1 MHVRQASPSIR
12 ENSMIK
18 LKENK
23 KVHFDEL
30 THSYFCGDVELVG
43 VTTLMKHQGLSP
55 DYSGINEHV
64 LAHAAARGTAV
75 HQTLEDYDNGD
86 TIIQPR
92 VVDDNEGGKL
102 TIDTSKEL
110 AAYRD
115 LGLKVVA
122 SEYLVSDN
130 KVVASS
136 IDKVLET
143 DEENT
148 VDLGDVKT
156 TSTLHIDALEWQLSV
171 YAFLF
176 ELQNKGLK
184 VRNLYGIHV
193 RDGKA
198 RIQQVRRIDADIIKK
213 LIKCEAKGDKFE
225 AEGTEPQLSLLLQED
240 EIASL
245 VADEVQIAQFEA
257 NVKAIKERIDERRA
271 RIYDYML
278 TNGIKEMKC
287 AGGSYKL
294 KSPSTRTNFNS
305 SMLKIEHP
313 DLFQKY
319 SSVSEVKGSVSF
331 SPSKE

>member
-1 MHVRQASPSIR
+1 
-12 ENSMIK
+12 MIK

-30 THSYFCGDVELVG
+30 THSYFCGEVELVG

-55 DYSGINEHV
+55 DYANIDPHV

-75 HQTLEDYDNGD
+75 HQTLEDYDNGEN
-86 TIIQPR
+86 ILQPR
-92 VVDDNEGGKL
+92 VVDDNEGGTL
-102 TIDTSKEL
+102 TIDTGKEL
-110 AAYRD
+110 KAYRD
-115 LGLKVVA
+115 LGLKVLA

-143 DEENT
+143 EEENT
-148 VDLGDVKT
+148 VDLGDIKT
-156 TSTLHIDALEWQLSV
+156 TSTLHIDALEWQLST
-171 YAFLF
+171 YAYLF

-198 RIQQVRRIDADIIKK
+198 RVQQVRRIDADIIKK
-213 LIKCEAKGDKFE
+213 LIKCEASGDQFE
-225 AEGTEPQLSLLLQED
+225 NEAAAPTLSLVLQED
-240 EIASL
+240 EIAAL
-245 VADEVQIAQFEA
+245 VQDEAKIAEFEA
-257 NVKAIKERIDERRA
+257 SVKEIKARIEDRKA

-278 TNGIKEMKC
+278 TNGIKELKC
-287 AGGSYKL
+287 NGGSYKL

-305 SMLKIEHP
+305 SLFKVDYP
-313 DLFQKY
+313 DLYPKY
-319 SSVSEVKGSVSF
+319 TSVSEVKGSVSF
-331 SPSKE
+331 SPSKD

>member
-1 MHVRQASPSIR
+1 MPAIQSIQK
-12 ENSMIK
+12 NSMIK

-43 VTTLMKHQGLSP
+43 VTTLMRHQGLSP
-55 DYSGINEHV
+55 NYAGIDEHV

-75 HQTLEDYDNGD
+75 HQTLEDYDNNEP
-86 TIIQPR
+86 IIQPR

-102 TIDTSKEL
+102 TIDTSREL
-110 AAYRD
+110 SAYRD
-115 LGLKVVA
+115 LGLKVIA
-122 SEYLVSDN
+122 SEFLVSDN

-143 DEENT
+143 DEDNV
-148 VDLGDVKT
+148 VDLGDIKT
-156 TSTLHIDALEWQLSV
+156 TSTLHVDALEWQLSI
-171 YAFLF
+171 YAYLF

-198 RIQQVRRIDADIIKK
+198 RKQKVRRIDADVIKK

-225 AEGTEPQLSLLLQED
+225 SDGSDPQLSMILPD
-240 EIASL
+240 EQIASL

-257 NVKAIKERIDERRA
+257 AVKAIKERINDRKA
-271 RIYDYML
+271 IIYDFML
-278 TNGIKEMKC
+278 ANGIKEMKC

-305 SMLKIEHP
+305 SMLKLEHP

-319 SSVSEVKGSVSF
+319 SSVSEVKGGVSF
-331 SPSKE
+331 YPSNE

>member
-1 MHVRQASPSIR
+1 MK
-12 ENSMIK
+12 IK

-23 KVHFDEL
+23 KVFFDPL
-30 THSYFCGDVELVG
+30 THSYWCGETELVG

-55 DYSGINEHV
+55 DYSNIDPHV

-75 HQTLEDYDNGD
+75 HETLEDYDNG
-86 TIIQPR
+86 TNILQPR

-115 LGLKVVA
+115 LGLRVLA

-156 TSTLHIDALEWQLSV
+156 TSTLHTDALEWQLSV

-176 ELQNKGLK
+176 ELQNKGVR

-198 RIQQVRRIDADIIKK
+198 RIQQVRRIEVDVIKK
-213 LIKCEAKGDKFE
+213 LIKCEAKGEKFE
-225 AEGTEPQLSLLLQED
+225 VEAAVPELALVLQEQ
-240 EIASL
+240 EISTL
-245 VADEVQIAQFEA
+245 VADEVQLAQFEA
-257 NVKAIKERIDERRA
+257 AVKAIKDRIDERKN
-271 RIYDYML
+271 RIYTYML
-278 TNGIKEMKC
+278 DNNIKELKC

-294 KSPSTRTNFNS
+294 KAPTTHARLNTSLF
-305 SMLKIEHP
+305 KAEHP
-313 DLFQKY
+313 DLAEKY
-319 SSVSEVKGSVSF
+319 ATSSVVKGSVTF
-331 SPSKE
+331 YPSKD

>member
-1 MHVRQASPSIR
+1 
-12 ENSMIK
+12 MIK

-55 DYSGINEHV
+55 DYSGISEHV

-75 HQTLEDYDNGD
+75 HQTLEDYDNGVN
-86 TIIQPR
+86 ILQPR

-102 TIDTSKEL
+102 TIDTSKDL

-115 LGLKVVA
+115 LGLKVLA

-130 KVVASS
+130 KTVASS

-143 DEENT
+143 DEEDT

-156 TSTLHIDALEWQLSV
+156 TSTLHNDALEWQLSV

-198 RIQQVRRIDADIIKK
+198 RMQQVRRIDSDIIKK
-213 LIKCEAKGDKFE
+213 LIKCEAKGEKFE
-225 AEGTEPQLSLLLQED
+225 AETAVPELALVLQAE

-245 VADEVQIAQFEA
+245 VADEVEIAKFEA
-257 NVKAIKERIDERRA
+257 AVKTIKERIDERKN
-271 RIYDYML
+271 RIYTYML
-278 TNGIKEMKC
+278 DNNIKELKC
-287 AGGSYKL
+287 VGGSYKL
-294 KSPSTRTNFNS
+294 KAPTTRAGLNTSLF
-305 SMLKIEHP
+305 KAEHP
-313 DLFQKY
+313 DLAEKY
-319 SSVSEVKGSVSF
+319 AISSIVKGSVTF
-331 SPSKE
+331 YPSKD